1 MIQPQ
6 FKFLPSEHAN
16 ELRRGVGEIAVEKAR
31 EVVREE
37 FDRRRRDDREDL
49 RNLIEGALDSKL
61 NPVKSDVEAL
71 KDWSGGDTEKT
82 RCDSGKIDLI
92 SRP

>member
-1 MIQPQ
+1 MTQPQ

-71 KDWSGGDTEKT
+71 KTGQEEILKKLDAIQAKLT
-82 RCDSGKIDLI
+82 
-92 SRP
+92 